1 VTAVRVAY
9 VLGTT
14 AGGTGRHVAMLAAG
28 CAAAGLEVQ
37 VYGPAETADVI
48 LAGAVSAGVA
58 QATEGPGGVRFEPV
72 PVSYRPRPARD
83 AAAVRMLRRLLTGA
97 APDIVHAHGM
107 RAGALAALALRP
119 APLVRWPGGKLPALI
134 VTVHNAPPAA
144 ARTAAVY
151 GLLERLV
158 ARRADVVLCVSA
170 DLSDRM
176 RRLGTRQVGKA
187 IVPAS
192 GRLASAGV
200 TTIGTVPPRETVTGH
215 PDAGVVAPDAGVV
228 APDAGVV
235 APDAGVVAPDAG
247 VVAEL
252 DSGGRPVV
260 LAVGR
265 LAPQKGLDTLLAAAV
280 LWAVRRPKP
289 LLVIAGTGPL
299 AAGLAARAHELG
311 LDARFLGQRDD
322 VPELLAACDV
332 FVLPSQWEG
341 QPLIAQEA
349 LRAGRPVVAT
359 DVGGV
364 RDLTGDHAALLVQP
378 GDPAA
383 FAEAVLRVLDDP
395 VLAAR
400 LASAAAA
407 RAAALPTEAEAVA
420 AVLALYRQ
428 RKIA

>member
-1 VTAVRVAY
+1 MTAVRVAY

-228 APDAGVV
+228 A
-235 APDAGVVAPDAG
+235 
-247 VVAEL
+247 EL